1 MKLKVLKPFINKE
14 NKTQIF
20 NAGETIEIDDVA
32 RINDI
37 VRRGLG
43 EVIVEQPDEEN
54 APVDG
59 DASGDQPKEESP
71 APKKEGPTAKGKE
84 SKDKTKKAKRE
95 QPSVEQPNEDTPAD
109 GETTTEQSVTGESDP
124 AESEDADE
132 MEE

>member
-14 NKTQIF
+14 NKKQIF
-20 NAGETIEIDDVA
+20 NAGETIEIDDA
-32 RINDI
+32 TRINDI

-59 DASGDQPKEESP
+59 DASGDQPKEETP
-71 APKKEGPTAKGKE
+71 APKKEDTPAKGEK
-84 SKDKTKKAKRE
+84 SKGKTKKAKKE

-109 GETTTEQSVTGESDP
+109 GETATEQPVTGESDP
-124 AESEDADE
+124 AESEGAE
-132 MEE
+132 PKEE